1 MLQNRRDPATPY
13 AGALG
18 LRAAF
23 GERARLVSVDQGG
36 HTVYATTPN
45 RCANDIATAFLV
57 DGSLAGRRRLLLR
70 EFIDRR
76 EQDRAEDPVRQR
88 AIEELIRRVGHQSD
102 LGALVNP
109 GL

>member
-36 HTVYATTPN
+36 HTVYTTTPN
-45 RCANDIATAFLV
+45 GCANQIATAFLA
-57 DGSLAGRRRLLLR
+57 DGTLPDGDVSCAAGASAA
-70 EFIDRR
+70 E
-76 EQDRAEDPVRQR
+76 EQARAEDPVRQR
-88 AIEELIRRVGHQSD
+88 ALEELKRR
-102 LGALVNP
+102 LRR
-109 GL
+109 